1 MRPPIYL
8 KEWIQLDKFEEEY
21 KTFAVKALDEALVKV
36 CRVKVQHPEKMGDVL
51 LSLAKIYM
59 RKCNQIDD
67 IIV

>member
-1 MRPPIYL
+1 M
-8 KEWIQLDKFEEEY
+8 DKFEEEY

-36 CRVKVQHPEKMGDVL
+36 CRVTVQDPETLGDVL

>member
-1 MRPPIYL
+1 M
-8 KEWIQLDKFEEEY
+8 DKFEENY

-36 CRVKVQHPEKMGDVL
+36 CRVKVQDPEKLGDVL

-59 RKCNQIDD
+59 RKCNQVDD